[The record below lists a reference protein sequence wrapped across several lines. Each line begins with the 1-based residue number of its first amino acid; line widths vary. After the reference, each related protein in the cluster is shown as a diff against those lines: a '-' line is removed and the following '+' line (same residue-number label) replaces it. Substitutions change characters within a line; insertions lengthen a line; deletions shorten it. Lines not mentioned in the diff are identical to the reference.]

1 MAAITRGIPCCVR
14 KGNDIGDASDER
26 VIWITA
32 GMWNDLNRKS
42 TAISKRESQLQ
53 T

>member
-1 MAAITRGIPCCVR
+1 MAGIIRGVPCCVR
-14 KGNDIGDASDER
+14 NGIDDASDER

-32 GMWNDLNRKS
+32 GIWNDLNRKS

-53 T
+53 I